1 MNVFPQE
8 RILSPC
14 VESPFKNNC
23 FFASDECDQMAWL
36 PDPSTFIPT
45 PQEMDSFQTIP
56 GCHYTPEVQDNSASY
71 PSDTLSSYE
80 PEESVRKV
88 AASKKITKSN
98 LSNKDCD
105 SSPSNGKMSKR
116 QLWTPKEDA
125 QVVELV
131 REFGTKWAVVAS
143 YMTNRTGKQVRDRYT
158 NYLQP
163 NIKTDVWTEEEDQLL
178 INLYFE
184 LGKKWSMIANR
195 IPGRTENQVKSRF
208 YTHLKKHVE
217 GRSAP
222 KKAEQDK
229 KTQVMPAQTS
239 VINKRSNTEPVPR
252 DLWAQSSVSQQ
263 KIVEFAA
270 VNNSNKSLI
279 ENLGKIDPEI
289 LKILGHDQDFEET
302 AAVRSD
308 LLKSRKSAL
317 ESVLARTVAEI
328 SQLENEI
335 QMESNFSVFLDI

>member
-1 MNVFPQE
+1 
-8 RILSPC
+8 
-14 VESPFKNNC
+14 
-23 FFASDECDQMAWL
+23 MAWL
-36 PDPSTFIPT
+36 PDPSTFIPA
-45 PQEMDSFQTIP
+45 PQELDAFQTVP
-56 GCHYTPEVQDNSASY
+56 GCHYIPEAQDSSLSY
-71 PSDTLSSYE
+71 PSETSSYE
-80 PEESVRKV
+80 PEELAQKVKKV
-88 AASKKITKSN
+88 AASKKISKSHQ
-98 LSNKDCD
+98 DME
-105 SSPSNGKMSKR
+105 SSPSSGKISKR

-131 REFGTKWAVVAS
+131 KEFGTKWAVVAS
-143 YMTNRTGKQVRDRYT
+143 YMNNRTGKQVRDRYT

-163 NIKTDVWTEEEDQLL
+163 NIKTDVWTEDEDQLL

-222 KKAEQDK
+222 KKAEAEK
-229 KTQVMPAQTS
+229 KTQSVASAQTS
-239 VINKRSNTEPVPR
+239 TINKRSVPEPVPR
-252 DLWAQSSVSQQ
+252 ELRAQSSVSQQ
-263 KIVEFAA
+263 KIFEIAA

-279 ENLGKIDPEI
+279 ENLGKFDPEI
-289 LKILGHDQDFEET
+289 LNLLGNDQDCEESPNN
-302 AAVRSD
+302 RSD

-328 SQLENEI
+328 NQLENEI
-335 QMESNFSVFLDI
+335 QMESNFSIFLDL